1 MAREVTFV
9 ARDRKSDR
17 NPNSSNRP
25 SGRLG
30 DHRHG
35 AHEAHHAGRHGDRE
49 RVSLESIEQGLG
61 KVIERPFSRLFR
73 SPLQPAEIERAC
85 VREIEKSRRLGVST
99 VYVAN
104 VYYVVI
110 SPKDEDNLGDLIR
123 TLERDLSTRLF
134 AYAANNRYEMVTR
147 PVVTFM
153 VDDDFKLGD
162 LLVYGEH
169 MGEDDVE
176 REFGIVSGPHAF
188 EFDSSRKQ
196 EPAARPAPVA
206 SPAVTPPAAAAA
218 PMPADTPAHAPE
230 PWPTPAA
237 SPTNAPSWEP
247 LVSTAAESSP
257 PTSPTPW
264 DDGTKNP
271 GGPVPVTTPVPG
283 RLVAGIAVSGR
294 PPLALHRG
302 MRYTIGRQEGCDIV
316 IVDPQVSRVHATI
329 EGDAKGWY
337 ITDRGS
343 TNGTLVNRVAITTQ
357 KLRNGDTIRIG
368 DVDITYGESWVDDKS
383 AL

>member
-1 MAREVTFV
+1 MAREVV
-9 ARDRKSDR
+9 PLSRDRKHDR
-17 NPNSSNRP
+17 RSTNSS
-25 SGRLG
+25 SHS

-35 AHEAHHAGRHGDRE
+35 GRDHL
-49 RVSLESIEQGLG
+49 SLENIEQGIG
-61 KVIERPFSRLFR
+61 KAIERPFSRLFR
-73 SPLQPAEIERAC
+73 SPVQPAEIERAC
-85 VREIEKSRRLGVST
+85 TREVEKSRRLGVST

-110 SPKDEDNLGDLIR
+110 SPKDEESLGNLIG
-123 TLERDLSTRLF
+123 TLESDLSTRLY

-169 MGEDDVE
+169 MSEADVAV
-176 REFGIVSGPHAF
+176 EFGIETGHGAPKPH
-188 EFDSSRKQ
+188 
-196 EPAARPAPVA
+196 PAEHIQ
-206 SPAVTPPAAAAA
+206 VTPQHHA
-218 PMPADTPAHAPE
+218 PMPTPPVYAESAP
-230 PWPTPAA
+230 AQA
-237 SPTNAPSWEP
+237 WEP
-247 LVSTAAESSP
+247 LESAAIESSP

-264 DDGTKNP
+264 GDEPRSP

-283 RLVAGIAVSGR
+283 RLIAGIAVAGR

-337 ITDRGS
+337 IADRGS
-343 TNGTLVNRVAITTQ
+343 TNGTLVNRVATTTQ
-357 KLRNGDTIRIG
+357 KLHNGDIIRIG

-383 AL
+383 SL